1 MYIIDQHAAHE
12 KVLYERYI
20 KLIKNSTV
28 NAQYINPPIVLSLTD
43 SELNLTLNFKNEFK
57 ALGFEIDEFGD
68 REIVVRSIPL
78 ILPSINKEELLKEMI
93 GELSE
98 DTGLSSD
105 ISLLQD
111 RVATMACKAAVKGGS
126 RLSYKEIVNLI
137 DEMLSLDNPFN
148 CPHGRPTIIEIT
160 KAELERKFKR
170 IL

>member
-1 MYIIDQHAAHE
+1 
-12 KVLYERYI
+12 
-20 KLIKNSTV
+20 
-28 NAQYINPPIVLSLTD
+28 
-43 SELNLTLNFKNEFK
+43 
-57 ALGFEIDEFGD
+57 
-68 REIVVRSIPL
+68 
-78 ILPSINKEELLKEMI
+78 MI

-126 RLSYKEIVNLI
+126 RLSYKEIANLI